1 MVKPWNI
8 SETQLLCLTEREG
21 QGGGKRERKEEKED
35 DKKEEVGRRE
45 KYKEFKFQE
54 SEHWK

>member
-8 SETQLLCLTEREG
+8 SETHSVLWKEKDKEEE
-21 QGGGKRERKEEKED
+21 KERKEEKED
-35 DKKEEVGRRE
+35 DKKEEVGRKE